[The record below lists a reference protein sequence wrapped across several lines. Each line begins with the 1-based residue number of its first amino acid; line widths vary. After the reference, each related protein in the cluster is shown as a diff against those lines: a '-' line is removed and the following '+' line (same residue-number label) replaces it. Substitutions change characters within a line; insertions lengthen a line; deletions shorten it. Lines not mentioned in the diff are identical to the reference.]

1 MAACGVREGA
11 GALLSSAGGGQE
23 VDAAER
29 ARGLAQAGGHQ
40 GPGVSGLNARVA
52 VCERVSPAAEFAAES
67 PGVPRPGPVT
77 LTLYSQGLQK
87 HPPSRGCLGLGST
100 SWGRGAQA
108 LICFI
113 QGLWKKV
120 TLDQEFLSQQNLKTS
135 DLSRRTT
142 SVLPG
147 HGQPAVG
154 RAGTL

>member
-52 VCERVSPAAEFAAES
+52 VCERLSPAAKFAAES

-87 HPPSRGCLGLGST
+87 PPPPPG
-100 SWGRGAQA
+100 
-108 LICFI
+108 
-113 QGLWKKV
+113 
-120 TLDQEFLSQQNLKTS
+120 
-135 DLSRRTT
+135 
-142 SVLPG
+142 LPG
-147 HGQPAVG
+147 FGKHQLGAERPGPHLFHIRSLEEGDFGPRVP
-154 RAGTL
+154 